1 MKGNNSAQEDSS
13 SYKLLERSAACN
25 LQRNHHTQ
33 EKKKKHSKLSQQ
45 QRMLFL
51 RRSIPLVRHHH
62 HHLLQAGHRS
72 FASGSHSFEF
82 IHKPDFRPR
91 RIILLRHGESLGNA
105 DESAYVT
112 TADWRIPLTDLGI
125 EQAVEAG
132 KCLREKIEDG
142 SKVVFYHSPYLRT
155 KQTLDELLPHFSDSE
170 ILSCLEEP
178 RICEQQIGNFQNVQE
193 VLDAKKE
200 RSKFG
205 RFFYRFPSG
214 ECALLTC
221 VTYLYV
227 DFGML

>member
-1 MKGNNSAQEDSS
+1 
-13 SYKLLERSAACN
+13 
-25 LQRNHHTQ
+25 
-33 EKKKKHSKLSQQ
+33 
-45 QRMLFL
+45 MLFV
-51 RRSIPLVRHHH
+51 RRSIPSLVRNHHH
-62 HHLLQAGHRS
+62 HHLQAGHRS

-221 VTYLYV
+221 VAYTFTLTLGYAL
-227 DFGML
+227 M